1 MLRSIQ
7 QRDLDRNRWIKIT
20 MGVILG
26 LIIVSMVITL
36 IPGLM
41 NGTTGGDAPD
51 AIASVGGKSITIVD
65 FQQEFQQAT
74 RNQAIPPMLRA
85 AYSKQVLDQ
94 MIFQRALEFE
104 ADRLGMRVTPEEQTE
119 RIKELLPTAWSGS
132 TWLKDRY
139 PNEVQTKYG
148 MTVDQFEGLLRDDM
162 LTEKF
167 HEMVTDGITVTPQEI
182 AQEFIWRNEKVKI
195 DYVFIKPADLASSI
209 HPSDAD
215 LTAWFAKN
223 SSAYQ
228 VPERRSARYALLDLS
243 KLRAATQVSDDSLR
257 AYYNEHID
265 DYKVEN
271 RAHVEHILFKTI
283 GKTDAEIAEIH
294 QKAEDVLK
302 QAKHGANFEDLAKKY
317 SEDDGTKP
325 KGGDLGW
332 IVDGQTVPEFQQ
344 AAFSVPKG
352 SISDLVKTQ
361 YGFHIIKVLD
371 RETAHTRTFE
381 EVRDSILQPV
391 LDQKVSAEAE
401 DVSNQMAAAVRQSD
415 RQSLDDL
422 AKKFHLDVGETPP
435 VAVTDP
441 ILPLGNSPELH
452 QVLFGLHTG
461 ELSQPIQGESGFVI
475 LTVKDILEAHQ
486 GTLAEVHDRVLADY
500 QREKSFDL
508 ASARAQELSK
518 RAQAGEDFDKA
529 AKELDLG
536 VKTSDA
542 FARAGSIPDVG
553 TAKQLATA
561 FKMTVGQVSGP
572 TRAGGNWVVFRIV
585 THDPPNMEDLAKQK
599 DDIQQQLLQSKQNA
613 AFDAFHTTLIDR
625 LTKEGKLTINADA
638 MNRVTHPSSPAAIL
652 L

>member
-20 MGVILG
+20 MGIILG

-51 AIASVGGKSITIVD
+51 ALATVGGQSISIVD
-65 FQQEFQQAT
+65 FQQEFDQTT
-74 RNQAIPPMLRA
+74 RNQAIPPMLRG

-104 ADRLGMRVTPEEQTE
+104 ADRLGMRVTPDEQKQ
-119 RIKELLPTAWSGS
+119 RIMELLPTAWSGGA
-132 TWLKDRY
+132 WLKDRY
-139 PNEVQTKYG
+139 PTEVQTRFG
-148 MTVDQFEGLLRDDM
+148 MSVEQFESLLRDEM

-167 HEMVTDGITVTPQEI
+167 REMVTDGVTVNTQEI
-182 AQEFIWRNEKVKI
+182 AQEFMWRNDKVKI
-195 DYVFIKPADLASSI
+195 DYALIKPADLAASI

-215 LTAWFAKN
+215 LSSWFAKN
-223 SSAYQ
+223 AGRYQ

-243 KLRAATQVSDDSLR
+243 KLRAATQVGDDSLR

-265 DYKVEN
+265 EYKVEN
-271 RAHVEHILFKTI
+271 RAHVEHILFKTV
-283 GKTDAEIAEIH
+283 GKTDAEVAEIH
-294 QKAEDVLK
+294 QKAEDALK

-371 RETAHTRTFE
+371 RESAHTRTFE

-391 LDQKVSAEAE
+391 VDLKVSAEAN
-401 DVSNQMAAAVRQSD
+401 DISNQMAGAVRQSD

-422 AKKFHLDVGETPP
+422 AKKFHLDVGETALAS
-435 VAVTDP
+435 VSDP
-441 ILPLGNSPELH
+441 ILPLGASPELH
-452 QVLFGLHTG
+452 QVLFGLHAG
-461 ELSQPIQGESGFVI
+461 ELSQPIQIESGFAIVT
-475 LTVKDILEAHQ
+475 LKDVSPAHQ

-500 QREKSFDL
+500 QHEKSIEL
-508 ASARAQELSK
+508 ASSRALELSK
-518 RAQAGEDFDKA
+518 RAQGGEDFSKA
-529 AKELDLG
+529 SKSLDLT
-536 VKTSDA
+536 VKTSDS

-553 TAKQLATA
+553 SAKQLAAA
-561 FKMTVGQVSGP
+561 FTMSVGQVSGP
-572 TRAGGNWVVFRIV
+572 TQSGENWIVFKTVAR
-585 THDPPNMEDLAKQK
+585 DQAKPEDLAKQK
-599 DDIQQQLLQSKQNA
+599 DDIQQQLLQNKQNA
-613 AFDAFHTTLIDR
+613 AFDAFHTALIDR
-625 LTKEGKLTINADA
+625 LKKEGKLTINADA
-638 MNRVTHPSSPAAIL
+638 MNRVTHPS
-652 L
+652 

>member
-51 AIASVGGKSITIVD
+51 SIASVGGENITIVD
-65 FQQEFQQAT
+65 FQQEFQQVT

-148 MTVDQFEGLLRDDM
+148 MTVEQFESLLRDDM
-162 LTEKF
+162 LSEKF

-182 AQEFIWRNEKVKI
+182 TQEFIWRNEKVKI
-195 DYVFIKPADLASSI
+195 DYALIKPADLAASI

-215 LTAWFAKN
+215 LAAWFAKN
-223 SSAYQ
+223 SSHYQ

-371 RETAHTRTFE
+371 RETAHTKSFE

-391 LDQKVSAEAE
+391 LDQKVSAEAG
-401 DVSNQMAAAVRQSD
+401 DISNQMAAAVRQSD

-435 VAVTDP
+435 VAATDP

-452 QVLFGLHTG
+452 QVLFGLHSG
-461 ELSQPIQGESGFVI
+461 ELSQPIQIESGFVI
-475 LTVKDILEAHQ
+475 LTVKDVLEAHQ

-529 AKELDLG
+529 AKSLDLA

-553 TAKQLATA
+553 TAKQLAAA

-572 TRAGGNWVVFRIV
+572 TRTGDNWVVFRIV
-585 THDPPNMEDLAKQK
+585 THDAPNMEDLAKQK
-599 DDIQQQLLQSKQNA
+599 DDIQQQLLQTKQNA

-625 LTKEGKLTINADA
+625 LKKEGKLTINNDA
-638 MNRVTHPSSPAAIL
+638 MNRVTHPT
-652 L
+652 